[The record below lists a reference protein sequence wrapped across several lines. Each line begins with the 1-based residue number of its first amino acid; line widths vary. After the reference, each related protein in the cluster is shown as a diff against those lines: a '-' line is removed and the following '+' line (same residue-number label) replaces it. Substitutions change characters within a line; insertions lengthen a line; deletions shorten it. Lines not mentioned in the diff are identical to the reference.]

1 MNATVLTESCKVA
14 LDDKKSSASGII
26 SDALVR
32 VADSVISGDYEYFTC
47 MTGMRMTARIMSLH
61 RRYNN

>member
-32 VADSVISGDYEYFTC
+32 VADSVISGDYEY
-47 MTGMRMTARIMSLH
+47 
-61 RRYNN
+61 